1 MDFLFDLLGRFHP
14 LVVHLPIG
22 FLILG
27 WMMWVFD
34 RKAQKHQKII
44 RFAFF
49 WGTLS
54 TLIAVFTGTVQ
65 YVREGYPWEDVQGHL
80 ILGIATFL
88 FSFLMYLKLKGFA
101 IVDRFSQSFLGYA
114 LLIVLFITGHLG
126 GNLTHGKDHLTAP
139 LPDDFK
145 EVLGLEVPA
154 RTLVLLPET
163 HQDLPLYSGVI
174 QPILDQ
180 KCVSC
185 HNPKKTKGE
194 LLLHNLKGIMSG
206 GEEGAIISL
215 KKPEQSEMLRRIHL
229 PKDEKKHMPPKA
241 KIQLSKAEIK
251 LIEKW
256 ISAGAPENKTIAD
269 LGFPTAL
276 FTSFFPKDET
286 GIYPDT
292 ILRPLDKGIIDSLV
306 GMGLQ
311 VTPIFKTSSLLKISA
326 INTPDFDDQKALVLL
341 EVLDHIVD
349 LDLGQTQVTDAVFE
363 TLEQLKHLTVLKLNR
378 TAISGDG
385 IGKLSSLAY
394 LKQINLVN
402 SKFEGAHLE
411 EMYVFPALEKVYLFG
426 TPTQFTSI
434 EIPDQYQSI
443 FDKGDYKLEEEVEK
457 KL

>member
-1 MDFLFDLLGRFHP
+1 MDFIFDLTGRFHP
-14 LVVHLPIG
+14 LIVHLPIG

-34 RKAQKHQKII
+34 RKAQKHQRII

-49 WGTLS
+49 WGTIS
-54 TLIAVFTGTVQ
+54 TLVAVVTGTVL
-65 YVREGYPWEDVQGHL
+65 YAREGYPWEDVQGHL
-80 ILGIATFL
+80 ILGVATFL

-126 GNLTHGKDHLTAP
+126 GNLTHGKDHLTEP
-139 LPDDFK
+139 LPP
-145 EVLGLEVPA
+145 VLKTALGIEVPDNK
-154 RTLVLLPET
+154 LVLFPESY
-163 HQDLPLYSGVI
+163 QEKALYTGVI

-185 HNPKKTKGE
+185 HNPQKTKGE
-194 LLLHNLKGIMSG
+194 LLMHNYKGIMSG
-206 GEEGAIISL
+206 GEEGPIISL
-215 KKPEQSEMLRRIHL
+215 NKPEESEMLRRIHL

-269 LGFPTAL
+269 LGFSTAL

-311 VTPIFKTSSLLKISA
+311 VAPIFKTSSLLKISA
-326 INTPDFDDQKALVLL
+326 INTPDFDDQKALALL
-341 EVLDHIVD
+341 MALDHIVD
-349 LDLGQTQVTDAVFE
+349 LDLGQTQVTDTVFE

-378 TAISGDG
+378 TAILGNG
-385 IGKLSSLAY
+385 VKKLIPLQY

-402 SKFEGAHLE
+402 SKFEGANLE
-411 EMYVFPALEKVYLFG
+411 EMYAFPALEKVYLFG
-426 TPTQFTSI
+426 TPTQLTSV

-443 FDKGDYKLEEEVEK
+443 FDKGNYKLEEEVEEN
-457 KL
+457 L